1 MNNLIK
7 INDLFNSLFKESPDD
22 MDQAACIP
30 QRSSVPDKNK
40 KTKTTNPNIKILNSF
55 GEPTKVSESV
65 YRSIV
70 KKANSSDIHLNILGE
85 VYTRG
90 LNAWF
95 ESSNVSREQY
105 AFARVNSYINQ
116 GKTYFNEDAD
126 LHEEEE
132 SVGTVE
138 RKKIEA
144 VPRSGDRK
152 KLENVRRINSKDNGA
167 LTRQTEIQRKII
179 ESFTNAFASK
189 PIDRLQGTTS
199 LRDIYRKE
207 TPGQE
212 KIIEVGYID
221 NTPTISVQTKRA
233 DRTAETVHT
242 RTATGQSKTYIRKQ
256 RPSKDIVPN
265 QTSPKSEGSV

>member
-1 MNNLIK
+1 MLVYRGCMNNL
-7 INDLFNSLFKESPDD
+7 NDLFGSIFKESHNG
-22 MDQAACIP
+22 MDQATAIP
-30 QRSSVPDKNK
+30 QRSNIKGKKS
-40 KTKTTNPNIKILNSF
+40 KTKTSNPNINILNSF
-55 GEPTKVSESV
+55 GESTKVSESV
-65 YRSIV
+65 YRSLV
-70 KKANSSDIHLNILGE
+70 KKASNSEIDLNVLGE
-85 VYTRG
+85 VYIRG

-95 ESSNVSREQY
+95 ESSNISREQY

-126 LHEEEE
+126 LHEEE
-132 SVGTVE
+132 SVGTIE

-144 VPRSGDRK
+144 VQRSGDRK
-152 KLENVRRINSKDNGA
+152 ENVGRPNSKNT

-189 PIDRLQGTTS
+189 PKDREQGTTS

-221 NTPTISVQTKRA
+221 STPTISVQTKRA

-265 QTSPKSEGSV
+265 RTSPEKEGSV